1 MTPSTLWHR
10 QDAEAYQAPVS
21 SSGASPDAGGGPP
34 GGAPTS
40 GSARGGGGG
49 GVVALVDDPSRPT
62 ATQMSRILREAFELH
77 ALRITD
83 ESAQHEGD
91 AGALEMGLTG
101 ESHFRVE
108 LAAPEFEGL
117 SPVQRQQRVFD
128 ALGELM
134 PRIHAL
140 SLVTRTPAE
149 VS

>member
-1 MTPSTLWHR
+1 
-10 QDAEAYQAPVS
+10 
-21 SSGASPDAGGGPP
+21 
-34 GGAPTS
+34 
-40 GSARGGGGG
+40 
-49 GVVALVDDPSRPT
+49 
-62 ATQMSRILREAFELH
+62 MSLLLSQAFELRG
-77 ALRITD
+77 LRIVD

-91 AGALEMGLTG
+91 PGALEMGLQG

-128 ALGELM
+128 SLADVM

-149 VS
+149 AA